1 MAAESASSLESPL
14 VMKIDDY
21 EVYRDDKHEL
31 GSGSYGT
38 VYMGKCLKSEADVAV
53 RRLKLGDESTE
64 EGREWNAKYVDG
76 EIKALE
82 ELDHDNIVKLYDW
95 KRRGPYMYLFMEL
108 CLEGNLNDYV
118 LKMKELSQIR
128 SFRFMQQIASAL
140 EYLHS
145 KNVIH
150 RDIKPGNILVTKHVE
165 SKECV
170 IKVTDFGTAREIP
183 SSSAPM
189 TLTLWGSPNWMAPEV
204 YPDKDGRVHYNN
216 QSDTFSS
223 GVLYLS
229 LVDHEKGKPLKA
241 RKGMLFHM

>member
-1 MAAESASSLESPL
+1 M
-14 VMKIDDY
+14 
-21 EVYRDDKHEL
+21 H
-31 GSGSYGT
+31 
-38 VYMGKCLKSEADVAV
+38 
-53 RRLKLGDESTE
+53 
-64 EGREWNAKYVDG
+64 
-76 EIKALE
+76 
-82 ELDHDNIVKLYDW
+82 
-95 KRRGPYMYLFMEL
+95 LFMEL

-118 LKMKELSQIR
+118 LKMKELSKIQ
-128 SFRFMQQIASAL
+128 SLRFMQQIASAL

-145 KNVIH
+145 ENIIH
-150 RDIKPGNILVTKHVE
+150 RDIKPENILVTKHIE
-165 SKECV
+165 SKEYV

-229 LVDHEKGKPLKA
+229 LADHGKGKLLKA
-241 RKGMLFHM
+241 RKDNAML